1 MSAAL
6 ALGIAAAAV
15 AAAPARA
22 MVPVG
27 TVAVKAATS
36 LVTLVS
42 DKRRHHS
49 RAYRSYRYGYAP
61 YAQQGW
67 VPYRLRGFED
77 PGFAYHGNV
86 NGCAEDLG
94 YGRWAPCNRGR

>member
-1 MSAAL
+1 M
-6 ALGIAAAAV
+6 
-15 AAAPARA
+15 A

-42 DKRRHHS
+42 DKRRHRV
-49 RAYRSYRYGYAP
+49 RAYRPYAYAP
-61 YAQQGW
+61 YAARQGW

-77 PGFAYHGNV
+77 PGFAYHGNI

-94 YGRWAPCNRGR
+94 YGRWGSCDKGR